1 MAARSPFLPS
11 EIEIILELNRFRL
24 VRLLTMTG
32 DYNDQFN

>member
-24 VRLLTMTG
+24 VGLLAING